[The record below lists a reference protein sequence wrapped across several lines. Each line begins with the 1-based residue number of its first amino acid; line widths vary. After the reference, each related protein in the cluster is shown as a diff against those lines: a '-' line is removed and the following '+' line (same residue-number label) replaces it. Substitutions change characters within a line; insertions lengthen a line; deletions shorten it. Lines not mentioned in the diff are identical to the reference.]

1 MRRTRKMQIQM
12 QLRDHKVK
20 MILYPLRTLVR
31 RTITIRP
38 TSIRKTR
45 RRGKWIRRRKPIRR
59 MKLKRKKNPKR
70 RKRSNMWI

>member
-31 RTITIRP
+31 QTITIRP
-38 TSIRKTR
+38 TRIRKTR
-45 RRGKWIRRRKPIRR
+45 RGGKWKRRRKPKRR
-59 MKLKRKKNPKR
+59 RKLRRRKNPKR
-70 RKRSNMWI
+70 RNMWI